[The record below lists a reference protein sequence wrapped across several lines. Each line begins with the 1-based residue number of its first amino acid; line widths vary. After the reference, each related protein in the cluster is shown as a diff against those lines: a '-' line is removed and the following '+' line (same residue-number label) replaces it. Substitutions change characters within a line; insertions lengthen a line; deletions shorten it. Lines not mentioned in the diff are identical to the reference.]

1 MIKITKEKEV
11 NRELL
16 ESALTIVIDDDI
28 IKPTITTENE
38 RVIGY
43 HSGSPE
49 VEYNYK
55 DKGYRLTLF
64 PDYFYGIIAFQVVV
78 FIIALVN
85 AYYLKKQYEER
96 QKAHN
101 ERFGDLADRM
111 NKLFGEDW
119 SNLK

>member
-1 MIKITKEKEV
+1 MNNIRLYLARFIMV
-11 NRELL
+11 
-16 ESALTIVIDDDI
+16 SSI
-28 IKPTITTENE
+28 ICPIL
-38 RVIGY
+38 VY
-43 HSGSPE
+43 
-49 VEYNYK
+49 
-55 DKGYRLTLF
+55 LF

-85 AYYLKKQYEER
+85 AYYLKKQYE
-96 QKAHN
+96 KAHN